1 MNRWEGIEAF
11 VAVVRHGSLSA
22 AARELNVSASH
33 VSRLISFLEKQLDAQ
48 LLYRTTRQVSATEVG
63 RVYFE
68 QCRHLLEGF
77 GAADDL
83 VRDYQGT
90 PKGLLR
96 ISCGTVFGE
105 HIIAPLLNDFMLL
118 HPQLEL
124 DLHLSNRSVDLI
136 SEGFDVAI
144 RMGVL
149 RDSSLV
155 ARRLIARREYICA
168 AADYFERN
176 PRPHTLQELSSHNC
190 LIGSNDQWKV
200 QVGGKTKEL
209 RVSGNWRANSGLA
222 IVDAVR
228 KGLGVAQLPDYY
240 VEQYLESG
248 ELVPVLREYE
258 VHDGAVWAVYPQS
271 RHLSPK
277 VRQLVD
283 YLQQRF
289 ADGAHWVCAHS
300 H

>member
-1 MNRWEGIEAF
+1 MNRWEGVEAF

-33 VSRLISFLEKQLDAQ
+33 VSRLIRFLEQQLDAQ
-48 LLYRTTRQVSATEVG
+48 LLYRTTRQVSPTEVG

-77 GAADDL
+77 GAADQL

-105 HIIAPLLNDFMLL
+105 RYIAPLLNDFMLQ
-118 HPQLEL
+118 HSQLEI

-136 SEGFDVAI
+136 SEGFDLAI

-155 ARRLIARREYICA
+155 ARRLTGRQEYICA
-168 AADYFERN
+168 STAYFERN
-176 PRPHTLQELSSHNC
+176 PRPHTLQELSGHNC
-190 LIGSNDQWKV
+190 LIGSNDHWKV
-200 QVGGKTKEL
+200 QVEGKPREL
-209 RVSGNWRANSGLA
+209 RVRGNWRANSGLA
-222 IVDAVR
+222 IVDAVQ

-240 VEQYLESG
+240 VEPQLRSG
-248 ELVPVLREYE
+248 EIVAVLREYE
-258 VHDGAVWAVYPQS
+258 IRDGAVWAVYPQS

-283 YLQQRF
+283 FLQQRF
-289 ADGAHWVCAHS
+289 APGPPWATD
-300 H
+300 